1 MQSEECNSSPEGLFL
16 REGFLEDLKSGLG
29 LEKQTRSLS
38 GGHIGVGDFVLG
50 EQRPPVGTVAWSAYR
65 VPSGWSVRWQREG
78 ALGWRW
84 RVGGSCPLRSWK
96 WNLWVVRGRELFP
109 WVKCSL
115 KAMWMMPEGRDQVLW
130 GRGVQAPDS
139 HLAALSLSHV
149 IFRTPENLRPCL
161 DYSKKRPHLYNSVCL
176 FSEATLWN
184 PPQYIWPLN
193 HSLSECLFDSGKGFF
208 TENADQSLDRKL
220 LS

>member
-1 MQSEECNSSPEGLFL
+1 
-16 REGFLEDLKSGLG
+16 
-29 LEKQTRSLS
+29 
-38 GGHIGVGDFVLG
+38 
-50 EQRPPVGTVAWSAYR
+50 
-65 VPSGWSVRWQREG
+65 
-78 ALGWRW
+78 
-84 RVGGSCPLRSWK
+84 
-96 WNLWVVRGRELFP
+96 
-109 WVKCSL
+109 
-115 KAMWMMPEGRDQVLW
+115 MPEGRDQVLW

-220 LS
+220 LNSKKGFHKKFKLVTKQNKRKWTDLLGGGDGLSLSRDLVLPLTYGGEGAGPSGQPPAGFPRGRVG